1 MGSNRKNIG
10 ERSEPGGSLGH
21 PYPFLWATLTRF
33 FFLSPNAQPGPRL
46 ADVMLVEY
54 RDERGS
60 IINDYY

>member
-21 PYPFLWATLTRF
+21 PYPFPDYGD
-33 FFLSPNAQPGPRL
+33 FFLLFSNAEPGPRL
-46 ADVMLVEY
+46 ADVMLVKY

-60 IINDYY
+60 IINDYD